1 VSPTSENVP
10 CNDSGVHCSA
20 CVDGVCQFQNVYGTC
35 DLKDPA
41 KPCYASGPMYSD
53 LVSVGSLAPAR
64 MTFGAISNQTTNF
77 QQFDLVDGVLG
88 LMGPVGSWGEPT
100 LMHAM
105 YKQGVVANNTFGFCL
120 ARGPIPGATSTPCA
134 DGTAGMLTLGGIDNK
149 LGPGPIPTTPDVGK
163 DGGFFQVIVEDV
175 TVGDAAAGSAS
186 VLPRKAILDSGTN
199 VLMLVRAVAPAHP
212 LTPLMCVC

>member
-1 VSPTSENVP
+1 
-10 CNDSGVHCSA
+10 
-20 CVDGVCQFQNVYGTC
+20 
-35 DLKDPA
+35 
-41 KPCYASGPMYSD
+41 MYSD

-105 YKQGVVANNTFGFCL
+105 YKQGAVANNTFGFCL